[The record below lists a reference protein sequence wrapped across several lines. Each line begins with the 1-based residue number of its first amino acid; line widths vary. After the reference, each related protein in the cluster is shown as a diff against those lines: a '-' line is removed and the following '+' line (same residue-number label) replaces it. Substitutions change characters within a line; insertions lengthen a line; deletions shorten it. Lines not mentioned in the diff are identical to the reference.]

1 MPALEHAERADTGVP
16 ALLNVGHS
24 VTDLDDRLYGRHP
37 PLAHEK
43 TGCQKADKSS
53 IFLLWVCV
61 LHWNTL
67 DLVMC
72 KRYDINFTPSTYERF
87 HRTVLDTLQRRQ
99 GKYAVHRFAH
109 ELAYHKRH
117 KPLNVLR
124 QLLSRQQRKFQPPC
138 RWAN

>member
-1 MPALEHAERADTGVP
+1 
-16 ALLNVGHS
+16 
-24 VTDLDDRLYGRHP
+24 
-37 PLAHEK
+37 
-43 TGCQKADKSS
+43 
-53 IFLLWVCV
+53 
-61 LHWNTL
+61 
-67 DLVMC
+67 MC

-124 QLLSRQQRKFQPPC
+124 QLLFRQQRKFQPPC